1 MNLDSVG
8 AELGIYLGTF
18 LYCFVAGLIP
28 VVNAELC
35 IIGIAAV
42 VASPAPLPAVV
53 VLAAAGQMVAKVLL
67 YFAALG
73 AVSLPTGRYQ
83 KKLQRARAWVSRWRE
98 RPKLVLWASAITGL
112 PPFYVISLLA
122 GALEIRLRTFCII
135 GMSGRV
141 IRFAA
146 IAAGVWYLRPS

>member
-1 MNLDSVG
+1 MNLDAVG

-18 LYCFVAGLIP
+18 LYCFVAGLVP
-28 VVNAELC
+28 VVNAELWV
-35 IIGIAAV
+35 IG
-42 VASPAPLPAVV
+42 VAGLVARPGPLPAVV

-67 YFAALG
+67 YYAALG

-83 KKLQRARAWVSRWRE
+83 QKVERARAWIARWKE
-98 RPKLVLWASAITGL
+98 RPKWVLAASALTGL

-122 GALEIRLRTFCII
+122 GALGVRLRTFVAI

-141 IRFAA
+141 TRFAL
-146 IAAGVWYLRPS
+146 IAAGVWYLRA